1 MRREPECVAFSMRR
15 QFLSA
20 RIALAIV
27 LLPLGAPKAQSAP
40 LFDFQSNFW
49 VNLHQFLYITA
60 RARKGLDPRRPSTIQ
75 ALADTVG
82 FGALPAPQR
91 AAWDSA
97 VAFYSRDIADRDVLF
112 DSALVVVNA
121 RLSQARNAPSLRGAN
136 VDSSIAEAL
145 ERAAPT
151 YRELWWPRHDA
162 ANKRWIA
169 DVRPLVAQYGD
180 SAARWESARFFTK
193 WPTPLRTDVAAYATW
208 AGGYTITD
216 PPHMTVSSINP
227 SNQHVYAFETLFH
240 EALHTLDSAL
250 FDSTRA
256 AFRAQG
262 KRTPRDPT
270 HPIIFYTAGEITR
283 RLVAPDHVPFA
294 EQAGLWRNPDFA
306 RMLPLLRMYWQPYL
320 DGKSSLAD
328 ALRGIATGW

>member
-1 MRREPECVAFSMRR
+1 MIRRFFSIGVVAAM
-15 QFLSA
+15 
-20 RIALAIV
+20 LA
-27 LLPLGAPKAQSAP
+27 PAATPAQSAP
-40 LFDFQSNFW
+40 LFDFQSSFW

-60 RARKGLDPRRPSTIQ
+60 RAHKGLDPDRPATKQ

-82 FGALPAPQR
+82 FANLPASQR

-97 VAFYSRDIADRDVLF
+97 VAFYTRDIADRDVLF

-121 RLSQARNAPSLRGAN
+121 RLSRAGNAASLRGAD
-136 VDSSIAEAL
+136 VDTAIAREL
-145 ERAAPT
+145 QRAAPA
-151 YRELWWPRHDA
+151 YRALWWPRHDR

-169 DVRPLVAQYGD
+169 TVQPLIAQYGD
-180 SAARWESARFFTK
+180 SAARWEAARFFTP
-193 WPTPLRTDVAAYATW
+193 WPAPLRGDVAAYATW

-227 SNQHVYAFETLFH
+227 SNAGIAGFETLFH

-256 AFRAQG
+256 AFRAVG
-262 KRTPRDPT
+262 KRAPRNPT

-283 RLVAPDHVPFA
+283 RLVSRDYVPFA
-294 EQAGLWRNPDFA
+294 EAAGLWKNPDFA
-306 RMLPLLRMYWQPYL
+306 QMLPLLRAYWQPYL
-320 DGKSSLAD
+320 DGKSTLGE
-328 ALRGIATGW
+328 ALRGIASGW